1 MLDCEA
7 DSDLIQ
13 KFIDLCR
20 CKYKNCKVYKILPG
34 LFVETGDI
42 SNNDGSGKDSENS
55 IKLSKKTWN
64 CENYLQPR
72 SVSMVL
78 EDDKS
83 VGSKF
88 EISLK
93 KTAKF
98 RNQVVI
104 GRVVKGFE
112 VVVALER
119 FGSRFGRPIKA
130 VFIENCGIMK

>member
-13 KFIDLCR
+13 KFIDFCR
-20 CKYKNCKVYKILPG
+20 CEYKNCKVYKILPG
-34 LFVETGDI
+34 LYVESGDI

-55 IKLSKKTWN
+55 VKLSQIICNGEK
-64 CENYLQPR
+64 YVQPR

-78 EDDKS
+78 KDDGS

-112 VVVALER
+112 NVVALER